1 MAGECDPDLERKPM
15 NDNLNLLNSRIRSND
30 LQRRAA
36 TWRRAHESAP
46 AAATELPRDIVIRAA
61 ADGDARAL
69 RRLAQLEGRWLTS
82 SSRVLVAEVE
92 GEVQAAL
99 PLDGGEPIADPFR
112 STASLVEMLRLRAA
126 ELRVGACPQ
135 PRRGLRALL
144 AQLRPA

>member
-1 MAGECDPDLERKPM
+1 M
-15 NDNLNLLNSRIRSND
+15 NDNLNLLNSRIRSNEM
-30 LQRRAA
+30 QRRAA
-36 TWRRAHESAP
+36 TWRRAHESA
-46 AAATELPRDIVIRAA
+46 AAAFPQLPRDVVIRVAA
-61 ADGDARAL
+61 EGDAKAL

-82 SSRVLVAEVE
+82 NSRLLVAEVA

-112 STASLVEMLRLRAA
+112 STAALVEMLRLRAA
-126 ELRVGACPQ
+126 ELRAGTRRQ